1 MLLLLGGVVS
11 LEIEDYR
18 RMATISKKRKK
29 KEKKNLCHRLS
40 ITVGIFFDTWNLE
53 QLK

>member
-18 RMATISKKRKK
+18 RTATISKKRKK
-29 KEKKNLCHRLS
+29 
-40 ITVGIFFDTWNLE
+40 IYAIDYP
-53 QLK
+53 

>member
-18 RMATISKKRKK
+18 RTATISKKE